1 MLHNELFDVFKA
13 ITHIPDDAIDCW
25 FPNGKRSVRVR
36 LKNGLEVI
44 LTYDSPRKWAIETK
58 DFWLED

>member
-1 MLHNELFDVFKA
+1 MLHTELFDIFKA
-13 ITHIPDDAIDCW
+13 ITHIPDSNIDCW

-36 LKNGLEVI
+36 ITNGLELV
-44 LTYDSPRKWAIETK
+44 LTFDNYKRWSIETK